1 MSVISELKRRN
12 VFRVGAAYIVVAW
25 LLLQFLD
32 VIMPM
37 LTLPDWVGTFFL
49 LAIAVGFPIAIIIA
63 WACELTPE
71 GIKRESEIDRSR
83 SIRNLIPVFVT
94 LLIVA
99 CGDSQN
105 AQTATAGEDSAGAV
119 DFCTCVNEPLNTD
132 ARLKACGDLMDSMT
146 PEETATRSIACRE
159 ALPVPEGGPDLCFC
173 LRTTTTDADIMQACE
188 ALIPEDMTPM
198 QLTRTIAE
206 CSR

>member
-1 MSVISELKRRN
+1 MPFAWSSLASSVGHHMGYSRGQVAVRRN
-12 VFRVGAAYIVVAW
+12 D
-25 LLLQFLD
+25 Q
-32 VIMPM
+32 
-37 LTLPDWVGTFFL
+37 TTF
-49 LAIAVGFPIAIIIA
+49 
-63 WACELTPE
+63 TPHAKE
-71 GIKRESEIDRSR
+71 KVM
-83 SIRNLIPVFVT
+83 RNLIPVFVT

-99 CGDSQN
+99 CGDSEN
-105 AQTATAGEDSAGAV
+105 SQTAIAGEDSAGAV

-132 ARLKACGDLMDSMT
+132 ARLKACGDLIDSMT

-173 LRTTTTDADIMQACE
+173 LRTTTTDEEIMQACE

-198 QLTRTIAE
+198 QLTRTLAE